1 MRRSRECEGHKA
13 AIQIDLRSAQVIQ
26 QDLAAASAA
35 AELTVVVS
43 QQYRSGSTAAVLA
56 LQLPAVGERLHTV
69 DIAAGGK
76 FFQCGQHDAYRLLFL
91 RLFLRCFVYPQ
102 SEQQKGRR
110 G

>member
-1 MRRSRECEGHKA
+1 MLQLFLRILFADAVTIDPGSTENGGAVAVRRSRECEGHKA
-13 AIQIDLRSAQVIQ
+13 AIQIDLRGAQVIQ

-43 QQYRSGSTAAVLA
+43 QQHRSGSAAAVLA

-69 DIAAGGK
+69 DLAAGGK
-76 FFQCGQHDAYRLLFL
+76 FFQ
-91 RLFLRCFVYPQ
+91 
-102 SEQQKGRR
+102 R